1 MIDISSLKGKG
12 TAIITLV
19 IFAFV
24 LLFVGVM
31 FKDRVND
38 LLIFYTER
46 QTGRQAETLAGQAA
60 ENLSVELK
68 NLAYIASKIEASPD
82 EIARL
87 MPLVYNE
94 SSGVKQ
100 GLLTLNGRAV
110 YGDSLSVRQFDGI
123 QASFRGIKGITF
135 VHGEGLLF
143 TCPVFHGENVR
154 YVLYRLYPVKSL
166 MEEFSIQCYD
176 GIGKVMITTREGD
189 IIIPFDQCAPED
201 IEFMQSNEVRKF
213 YQKMHREIEVSVASA
228 RSFNS
233 SHGDMIMFEAEIPG
247 TDYLVSGFVP
257 KAKASEGIERI
268 TLLVIYVF
276 GLLLILVVIGAVFLL
291 RSQRQIRES
300 AELMEAKA
308 MAEKASRAK
317 SDFLA
322 NMSHEIRTPINAVI
336 GMNEMILRE
345 CREKNILYY
354 AGNIK
359 NAGQTLLELV
369 NQILDFSKIEAGK
382 IEIIPVEYS
391 MASLLN
397 DLVNMLQPRAKDKG
411 LTLELGFDEEM
422 PSKLYGDEVRI
433 KQIITNILT
442 NAVKYTEKGTVTF
455 FVGCEPVSDD
465 PDSVYLRVAVQDT
478 GIGIKEEDMARLF
491 TEFERIE
498 EKRNRNI
505 EGTGLGMAITQNLLH
520 MMGSTIQV
528 DSTYGYG
535 STFCFVLKQKVVSW
549 EPMGNYEEAC
559 RSSINNRSGYHEKF
573 IAPDAHVLVVDDNHM
588 NLVVFQN
595 LLKQTQVQIDTA
607 ESGMQCLA
615 LTQQRKYDVIF
626 LDHMMPHKD
635 GIETLQELRAQ
646 PDNLNTDTKA
656 VCLTANAIAN
666 ARAQYI
672 EAGFDDYLTKP
683 IEPEKL
689 EGALLAYLPPEKIK
703 AASVEDV
710 PEIAAAEVP
719 EALAPLKD
727 AEWLDLSVGIKNSG
741 SVDAYLPLLKI
752 FYESLDEKSDEIEG
766 FYAAENWQDYTIKVH
781 ALKSSARIIGA
792 VSFGEEAQLL
802 ENAGKSGDLDYIHEH
817 HTGFMEKCRSFKAPL
832 AEVFAAAQE
841 EDKQVEDKPEADAD
855 LLAAVYEEI
864 RTAAEDMD
872 CDRLEDIF
880 TEMEEYSMPAQEK
893 EKWKQL
899 KSAAEQFAYD
909 KIVELLTK

>member
-1 MIDISSLKGKG
+1 
-12 TAIITLV
+12 
-19 IFAFV
+19 
-24 LLFVGVM
+24 
-31 FKDRVND
+31 
-38 LLIFYTER
+38 
-46 QTGRQAETLAGQAA
+46 
-60 ENLSVELK
+60 
-68 NLAYIASKIEASPD
+68 
-82 EIARL
+82 
-87 MPLVYNE
+87 
-94 SSGVKQ
+94 
-100 GLLTLNGRAV
+100 
-110 YGDSLSVRQFDGI
+110 
-123 QASFRGIKGITF
+123 
-135 VHGEGLLF
+135 
-143 TCPVFHGENVR
+143 
-154 YVLYRLYPVKSL
+154 
-166 MEEFSIQCYD
+166 
-176 GIGKVMITTREGD
+176 
-189 IIIPFDQCAPED
+189 
-201 IEFMQSNEVRKF
+201 
-213 YQKMHREIEVSVASA
+213 
-228 RSFNS
+228 
-233 SHGDMIMFEAEIPG
+233 
-247 TDYLVSGFVP
+247 
-257 KAKASEGIERI
+257 
-268 TLLVIYVF
+268 
-276 GLLLILVVIGAVFLL
+276 
-291 RSQRQIRES
+291 
-300 AELMEAKA
+300 
-308 MAEKASRAK
+308 
-317 SDFLA
+317 
-322 NMSHEIRTPINAVI
+322 
-336 GMNEMILRE
+336 
-345 CREKNILYY
+345 
-354 AGNIK
+354 
-359 NAGQTLLELV
+359 
-369 NQILDFSKIEAGK
+369 
-382 IEIIPVEYS
+382 
-391 MASLLN
+391 
-397 DLVNMLQPRAKDKG
+397 MLQPRAKDKG

-442 NAVKYTEKGTVTF
+442 NAVKYTERGTVTF
-455 FVGCEPVSDD
+455 FVGGEPASDD
-465 PDSVYLRVAVQDT
+465 PDSIYLRVAVQDT
-478 GIGIKEEDMARLF
+478 GIGIKEEDMAKLF

-588 NLVVFQN
+588 NLVVFKN

-607 ESGMQCLA
+607 ESGMQCLE

-683 IEPEKL
+683 IEPEKI

-703 AASVEDV
+703 KTSIEDV
-710 PEIAAAEVP
+710 PETTAPDLPEV
-719 EALAPLKD
+719 LAPLKAAD
-727 AEWLDLSVGIKNSG
+727 WLDLSVGIKNSG

-802 ENAGKSGDLDYIHEH
+802 ENAGKSGDLAYIHEH
-817 HTGFMEKCRSFKAPL
+817 HADFMAKCRSFKAPL
-832 AEVFAAAQE
+832 AEVFTAVQE
-841 EDKQVEDKPEADAD
+841 EDKPEADAD

-864 RTAAEDMD
+864 RAAAEDMD